1 MSSTKLVN
9 IVAVTGSTPLDQTYV
24 VAMQFDTASKTL
36 NNIKTSVF
44 SRVRMEAKKVYERH
58 IGLQVGK
65 HEALVG
71 DELGQFCDG
80 DAMRAEFKHIL
91 DQAEADYD
99 GVTPD
104 KKAKNTWNKN
114 KTDLSR
120 ALTLCYPFIEC
131 GEAGSSAIAKWCT
144 DETERREDAADAQAL
159 QEQAKKEGKTPLEIT
174 KSKTEDVSVKGGDSN
189 NTGADDGAAGS
200 KAVASGTGI
209 TFATPEQEAAFNK
222 MIESMAEVSQ
232 LDPEAIEGIIA
243 GANNTLALKKTK
255 LLKALGNL
263 QATGT

>member
-1 MSSTKLVN
+1 M
-9 IVAVTGSTPLDQTYV
+9 G
-24 VAMQFDTASKTL
+24 
-36 NNIKTSVF
+36 
-44 SRVRMEAKKVYERH
+44 E
-58 IGLQVGK
+58 
-65 HEALVG
+65 
-71 DELGQFCDG
+71 FCDG

-120 ALTLCYPFIEC
+120 ALTMCYPFIEC

-144 DETERREDAADAQAL
+144 DETERREDAADALAL

-174 KSKTEDVSVKGGDSN
+174 TSETKDVTVKGGDDSN
-189 NTGADDGAAGS
+189 NTGADAVAGD

-209 TFATPEQEAAFNK
+209 TFATPEMEAAFNK

-232 LDPEAIEGIIA
+232 LDPAAIEGIIN
-243 GANNTLALKKTK
+243 GANNTLELKKQK
-255 LLKALGNL
+255 LLRAVTQLA
-263 QATGT
+263 ATGT